1 MSGFEVKTD
10 ENLIRTTLW
19 SSEIKELLLDEL
31 NAMRFVRILT
41 DFPDGS
47 LINIPS
53 IGEAETAD
61 FAEGNAIKYN
71 KLDTGNFQFQFT
83 QYKYSANSMSAKF
96 KRDSYYSDDVLALF
110 APREHRALME
120 AVEVRILSRG
130 PAGQTASDL
139 NLINTAAHRFV
150 ASGTNQMLT
159 LNDFIR
165 AQYALIKAQVPL
177 RNLVAIV
184 DPSAAASLQ
193 QQTNVVNL
201 LTPSPMWQDVVK
213 DGMVNGMQFR
223 FNLYGFDVYISN
235 YLPLVGSETIN
246 SVSVTNGVANQF
258 FSAATGTV
266 CPIIGGFREMPHVD
280 SKWNMDLQQWEFLTI
295 AEYDFALFRP
305 ENMVTVLSNTAVFG

>member
-1 MSGFEVKTD
+1 MAGFEVKTD
-10 ENLIRTTLW
+10 EHLIRSQLW
-19 SSEIKELLLDEL
+19 SKQIKELLLDEL
-31 NAMRFVRILT
+31 QGMKFVRVLT
-41 DFPDGS
+41 DFPDGA

-71 KLDTGNFQFQFT
+71 KMDTGNFQFQFT

-96 KRDSYYSDDVLALF
+96 KRDSYYSNDVLAAF
-110 APREHRALME
+110 GPREHRALME

-130 PAGQTASDL
+130 PAGQTTSDL
-139 NLINTAAHRFV
+139 NLINTAAHRWV

-193 QQTNVVNL
+193 SQTNVVNL
-201 LTPSPMWQDVVK
+201 LTPSPMWQNVVK

-235 YLPLVGSETIN
+235 YLPTTATETIN
-246 SVSVTNGVANQF
+246 GVTVTTGVMNQF
-258 FSAATGTV
+258 FSAATGDV
-266 CPIIGGFREMPHVD
+266 CPIIGGFRQMPSLD
-280 SKWNMDLQQWEFLTI
+280 SKWNMDLQEWQFLTI
-295 AEYDFALFRP
+295 AEYDFALYRP
-305 ENMVTVLSNTAVFG
+305 ENMVVVISNTAVFG